1 MAKKDPISL
10 CIGDLE
16 KKSGGTLLLMEH
28 LEDVP
33 SPSTEWLLSRKHML
47 LSRPVAKLAFQV
59 SSKLSFKFFLKL
71 LGREGWQKILGLMT
85 D

>member
-1 MAKKDPISL
+1 MVTELLLFGVNLNMAKKDPISL

-47 LSRPVAKLAFQV
+47 LGRPVAKLAFQV
-59 SSKLSFKFFLKL
+59 SSKLSF
-71 LGREGWQKILGLMT
+71 